1 MHEIHDT
8 PLDSPV
14 VSDIF
19 VSGTKRYRGRI
30 IVIAITGI
38 RLIDGKGGS
47 FDNAT
52 VLVEGSEISE
62 VRTSGDTT
70 TPDGAQIIDGTGMT
84 MLPGLIDCH
93 DHLASMGYGLADRWG
108 LTEPVSQRHMRIAS
122 VLKQTL
128 ESGYT
133 TVRDGGGLDA
143 GFRLAVDEGLV
154 PGPNLQVVLD
164 VITPTGGIGDHAS
177 PSGYH
182 HPAPPNPSLPNSV
195 ANGPQAARAKV
206 REMILAGAD
215 AIKTGTTGGAS
226 SRPGLG
232 PDDLHMGRDELEA
245 IVDEAHAHGKRV
257 MCHALGGAGL
267 RMAVEVGVDSIEH
280 GTNLDEDP
288 DLLPLMIEK
297 NVYYIPTFSVYIY
310 HREQGTPHG
319 RARSEALREHHIRSL
334 QMAMEA
340 GVKIVTGTDAG
351 GWVHGNNAQEISCL
365 VEAGMPPMDAIVS
378 ATSRA
383 AECLGKDG
391 STGTVEAG
399 KTADLILVDSNPL
412 DDVTT
417 LEEGRS
423 VRFVMKGGQ
432 IVVNKI

>member
-1 MHEIHDT
+1 M
-8 PLDSPV
+8 
-14 VSDIF
+14 
-19 VSGTKRYRGRI
+19 
-30 IVIAITGI
+30 IAITNV
-38 RLIDGKGGS
+38 RLIDGKGGL
-47 FDNAT
+47 FEDAT
-52 VLVEGSEISE
+52 VIVDGADISD
-62 VRTSGDTT
+62 VSTT
-70 TPDGAQIIDGTGMT
+70 DAAQIPAGAQIIDGNGMT

-93 DHLASMGYGLADRWG
+93 DHLASMGYGLADKWG
-108 LTEPVSQRHMRIAS
+108 LTEPLSQRHLRIAS

-128 ESGYT
+128 ETGYT

-143 GFRLAVDEGLV
+143 GFRMAVDEGLV

-164 VITPTGGIGDHAS
+164 IITPTGGIGDHAS

-195 ANGPQAARAKV
+195 ADGPTAARAKV
-206 REMILAGAD
+206 REMILGGAD

-232 PDDLHMGRDELEA
+232 PKDLHMGRDELEA
-245 IVDEAHAHGKRV
+245 IVDEAHAHRKRV
-257 MCHALGGAGL
+257 MCHALGGPGL

-280 GTNLDEDP
+280 GTHLDEDP
-288 DLLPLMIEK
+288 DILPLMVE
-297 NVYYIPTFSVYIY
+297 NDVFYSPTFSVYIY
-310 HREQGTPHG
+310 HRAQGTPHG
-319 RARSEALREHHIRSL
+319 RARSEELLEHHVKSL

-365 VEAGMPPMDAIVS
+365 GGAGMSPMEAIIS
-378 ATSRA
+378 ATGRA
-383 AECLGKDG
+383 AKCLGLDDRIG
-391 STGTVEAG
+391 AVESG
-399 KTADLILVDSNPL
+399 KSANLILVDSNPL

-423 VRFVMKGGQ
+423 VRFVMKGGET
-432 IVVNKI
+432 VVDML

>member
-1 MHEIHDT
+1 
-8 PLDSPV
+8 LDSSE

-19 VSGTKRYRGRI
+19 LGGTNRQTWRI
-30 IVIAITGI
+30 IVIAITGV

-47 FDNAT
+47 FNEAT
-52 VLVEGSEISE
+52 VLVNGTEISE
-62 VRTSGDTT
+62 VRTAGRAQI
-70 TPDGAQIIDGTGMT
+70 PDGTQIIDGNGMT

-93 DHLASMGYGLADRWG
+93 DHLSSMGYGLADKWG

-128 ESGYT
+128 ETGYT

-143 GFRLAVDEGLV
+143 GFRMAVDEALV

-182 HPAPPNPSLPNSV
+182 HPAPPNPSLPNGV
-195 ANGPQAARAKV
+195 ADGPAAARAKV
-206 REMILAGAD
+206 REMVLGGAD

-232 PDDLHMGRDELEA
+232 PKDLHMGRDELEA

-257 MCHALGGAGL
+257 MCHALGGPGL

-280 GTNLDEDP
+280 GTHLDEDP
-288 DLLPLMIEK
+288 DLLPLMVE
-297 NVYYIPTFSVYIY
+297 NDVYYIPTFSVYIY
-310 HREQGTPHG
+310 HRAAGTPHG
-319 RARSEALREHHIRSL
+319 RARSDELTEHHVESL

-365 VEAGMPPMDAIVS
+365 VEAGMPPMEAIIS

-383 AECLGKDG
+383 AECLGLDDVKG
-391 STGTVEAG
+391 SIEVG

-417 LEEGRS
+417 LEKGGS
-423 VRFVMKGGQ
+423 VRFVMKGGATVANN
-432 IVVNKI
+432 I

>member
-1 MHEIHDT
+1 M
-8 PLDSPV
+8 
-14 VSDIF
+14 
-19 VSGTKRYRGRI
+19 
-30 IVIAITGI
+30 IAITGV

-47 FDNAT
+47 FDDAT
-52 VLVEGSEISE
+52 VLVDGANISE
-62 VRTSGDTT
+62 VRTPGGGTV
-70 TPDGAQIIDGTGMT
+70 PDGARIIDGAGMT
-84 MLPGLIDCH
+84 LLPGLIDCH
-93 DHLASMGYGLADRWG
+93 DHLSSMGYGLADRWG
-108 LTEPVSQRHMRIAS
+108 LTEPVSQRHMRVAS

-128 ESGYT
+128 ETGYT

-143 GFRLAVDEGLV
+143 GFRMAVDEGLV
-154 PGPNLQVVLD
+154 PGPNLLVVLD
-164 VITPTGGIGDHAS
+164 IITPTGGIGDHAS

-195 ANGPQAARAKV
+195 ADGPQAARAKV
-206 REMILAGAD
+206 REMILGGAD

-232 PDDLHMGRDELEA
+232 PKDLHMGRDELEA
-245 IVDEAHAHGKRV
+245 IVDEAHAHGLRV
-257 MCHALGGAGL
+257 MCHALGGPGL

-280 GTNLDEDP
+280 GTHLDEDP
-288 DLLPLMIEK
+288 DLLPLMVE
-297 NVYYIPTFSVYIY
+297 NDVYYIPTFSVYIY
-310 HREQGTPHG
+310 HRERGTPHG
-319 RARSEALREHHIRSL
+319 RARSEELRDHHVRSL

-340 GVKIVTGTDAG
+340 GVKIVAGTDAG

-365 VEAGMPPMDAIVS
+365 VDAGMPPMEAIKS

-383 AECLGKDG
+383 SECLGLDDRI
-391 STGTVEAG
+391 GTVEPG

-432 IVVNKI
+432 IVVDKR